1 MPFLYQ
7 RGVGKNANLE
17 LGIAAYRLQKIASEI
32 ASDGYPKFTPVN
44 GQTGGHGAEL
54 EKADA
59 G

>member
-17 LGIAAYRLQKIASEI
+17 LGIDAQRLQKI
-32 ASDGYPKFTPVN
+32 ASDGYPKFTFTPVN
-44 GQTGGHGAEL
+44 GQTDGQGAEL

-59 G
+59 D

>member
-17 LGIAAYRLQKIASEI
+17 LGIDAQRLQKIASE
-32 ASDGYPKFTPVN
+32 GYPKFTPVN

>member
-1 MPFLYQ
+1 MPFLCQ

-17 LGIAAYRLQKIASEI
+17 LRIAAYLLQKIAS
-32 ASDGYPKFTPVN
+32 DDYPKITPVN